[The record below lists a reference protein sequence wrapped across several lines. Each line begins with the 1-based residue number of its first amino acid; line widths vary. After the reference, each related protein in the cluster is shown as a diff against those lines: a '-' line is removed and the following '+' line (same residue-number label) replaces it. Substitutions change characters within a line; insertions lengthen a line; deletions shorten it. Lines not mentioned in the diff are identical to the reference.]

1 MNSTVIIHIYNE
13 EYLLPFWLNH
23 HKNIFNHGIIIDY
36 RSTDKSIE
44 ICKQICP
51 TWNIITSRN
60 LYFTAID
67 VDQEIMEI
75 EEKLNGIKIALNV
88 TEFIF
93 CKKSLTNIFKNID
106 KDMWLE
112 INFIS
117 PQAIDEKYPQN
128 INELFL
134 SLLNEN
140 VLFNDCRVRYIHNS
154 INGKYSPG
162 RHEVQTDNKLKTTDI
177 QGLWLGYFPL
187 NNHMLNRKLQIQ
199 KNIPVEET
207 ARQFGLHHKRSVIEI
222 LNDNYKLYNKSKLLN
237 KINPDLYKI
246 LNNSLNNLNLYN
258 QMHDT
263 ALYSGKYFAELY
275 GKKNYTVLDIGGKD
289 VNGTLRQFFESLDM
303 LYICIDMEE
312 DRSVD
317 IVVKPNEKLPF
328 ETGSVDLVVSS
339 SCFEHDPCFWMT
351 FKEICR
357 VIKKDGYIYMS
368 APSDGPYHK
377 HPGDNW
383 RFYGDAGQAL
393 AYWSGLQI
401 SNEEVYPVKVE
412 ETFFILPKNDIWRDF
427 VCIWKRIDEKQ
438 TDIVLTDKLKFDNGK
453 LRQKLMSE
461 GYQCAYM
468 I

>member
-1 MNSTVIIHIYNE
+1 MNSTVLIHIYNE

-44 ICKQICP
+44 IYKQICP
-51 TWNIITSRN
+51 NWDIIISRN

-75 EEKLNGIKIALNV
+75 EEKINGIKIALNV

-93 CKKSLTNIFKNID
+93 CKKSLNNIFKNID

-112 INFIS
+112 INFVS
-117 PQAIDEKYPQN
+117 PQTIIETYPEN
-128 INELFL
+128 INDLFS

-162 RHEVQTDNKLKTTDI
+162 RHEVQTNNKLKTTDI
-177 QGLWLGYFPL
+177 QGIWLGYFPL
-187 NNHMLNRKLQIQ
+187 NIHTL
-199 KNIPVEET
+199 
-207 ARQFGLHHKRSVIEI
+207 KR
-222 LNDNYKLYNKSKLLN
+222 NLN
-237 KINPDLYKI
+237 K
-246 LNNSLNNLNLYN
+246 LNLYN
-258 QMHDT
+258 KMHDT
-263 ALYSGKYFAELY
+263 ALASGNFFAELY
-275 GKKNYTVLDIGGKD
+275 GQKNYTVLDIGGKD
-289 VNGTLRQFFESLDM
+289 VNGTLRKFFEKLDM
-303 LYICIDMEE
+303 LYICVDMEE
-312 DRSVD
+312 DKSVD

-351 FKEICR
+351 FKEISR
-357 VIKKDGYIYMS
+357 VLKKNGYLYMS

-393 AYWSGLQI
+393 AYWSGIQI
-401 SNEEVYPVKVE
+401 SNEEIYPMKVE
-412 ETFFILPKNDIWRDF
+412 ETFFIQPKYDIWRDF
-427 VCIWKRIDEKQ
+427 VCIWKRVDEKQ
-438 TDIVLTDKLKFDNGK
+438 TDIILTDKLKFDNGK
-453 LRQKLMSE
+453 LREKLTKE